1 MFIKINFRLE
11 IILLI
16 IILILLLFAPMILSC
31 TNHSPY
37 KLIDSFVEGFV
48 EGMSNTLEQDKNAKI
63 SNTTIPIETPTTTT
77 PTPTPTPTPIE
88 TTASQKKPN
97 PIPLEFTNK
106 KDTTATEGFTNYKKY
121 KSEIPLIFDNTK
133 FSPKCCPNPYSNSIG
148 CACITMPQYRFL
160 IERGGNNVP
169 FTQY

>member
-37 KLIDSFVEGFV
+37 RLIDSFVEGFV
-48 EGMSNTLEQDKNAKI
+48 EGMSNTLEQDKPANI
-63 SNTTIPIETPTTTT
+63 SKTTTPIETPTT
-77 PTPTPTPTPIE
+77 PTPIE
-88 TTASQKKPN
+88 TPSQKKTP
-97 PIPLEFTNK
+97 PTPLEFTNK
-106 KDTTATEGFTNYKKY
+106 KDATTTEGFTNYKKY

-133 FSPKCCPNPYSNSIG
+133 FSPKCCPNTYSNSIG
-148 CACITMPQYRFL
+148 CACISMPQYRYL

-169 FTQY
+169 FSQY

>member
-37 KLIDSFVEGFV
+37 RLIDSFVEGFV
-48 EGMSNTLEQDKNAKI
+48 EGMSNTLEQDKSANI
-63 SNTTIPIETPTTTT
+63 SKTTTPIETPTT
-77 PTPTPTPTPIE
+77 TPTPTPIE
-88 TTASQKKPN
+88 TTPNQKKTTPT
-97 PIPLEFTNK
+97 PLDFTNK
-106 KDTTATEGFTNYKKY
+106 TETTGTEGFTNYKKY

-133 FSPKCCPNPYSNSIG
+133 FSPKCCPNTYSNSIG
-148 CACITMPQYRFL
+148 CACISMPQYRYL

-169 FTQY
+169 FSQY

>member
-37 KLIDSFVEGFV
+37 RLIDSFVEGFV
-48 EGMSNTLEQDKNAKI
+48 EGMSNTLEQDKTANI
-63 SNTTIPIETPTTTT
+63 SKTTTPIETPTT
-77 PTPTPTPTPIE
+77 PTPIE
-88 TTASQKKPN
+88 TPSQKKTP
-97 PIPLEFTNK
+97 PTPLEFTNK
-106 KDTTATEGFTNYKKY
+106 KDATTTEGFTNYKKY

-133 FSPKCCPNPYSNSIG
+133 FSPKCCPNTYSNSIG
-148 CACITMPQYRFL
+148 CACISMPQYRYL

-169 FTQY
+169 FSQY